1 MAGVAGW
8 VVSCRDGPRARR
20 FGLNGNLS
28 LLKDMAVPWRWAEIG
43 EGRGSC
49 SISAVQ
55 RSDDRIRWPTADD
68 GLVRLTVLRGLIQV
82 QVQICIMVGG
92 GGTNM
97 TGVSRRWSVGD
108 EGVLVGFLRWWGDGV
123 KQLHV
128 WAGRFGCHLAVVD
141 TGGLCPGKRAQR
153 TMFVLIRRRVSC
165 FVKWSQPPS
174 GKMKLGVTGYS
185 RWHHSRKADRYC
197 NLWLYMSGIFPKGVL
212 KRAEPTSPPPLSD
225 PSSSW
230 FMSSKERPTLG
241 GTRIKTRKRNIAA
254 PLDPAAFAD
263 AVVQIYLDNAGDLE
277 LIAKSIESSD
287 LNFSR
292 YGDTFFEVVFTG
304 GRTQP
309 GTTKPDEGE
318 RHPYSILES
327 EPRREVI
334 IPSVIYIQ
342 KILRRRPFLIKNL
355 ENVMRRFL
363 QSLELFEENER
374 KKLAIFTALAFSQKL
389 SGLPPETV
397 FQPMLKDNLV
407 GKGLVLSF
415 ITEFFKEYLIDNSL
429 DDLISILKRG
439 KVEDNLLDFF
449 PATKRTEECFSEH
462 FTKEGLV
469 ALVEYNEK
477 KIFEVKLKDMKSALT
492 TQITEETDI
501 SEVIETVK
509 QRVKDAKLPDVE
521 VVRIL
526 WDVIMDAVQWSGK
539 NQQQNANAA
548 LRQVKTWA
556 ELLNAFCN
564 NGKLELELI
573 YKVQMQCYED
583 AKLMKLFTEIVRSL
597 YDQDVL
603 AEDTILHWF
612 RKGTNPKGRQT
623 FVKALE
629 PFVKWL
635 EEAEEEE

>member
-1 MAGVAGW
+1 MRLEFRLGCFSGW
-8 VVSCRDGPRARR
+8 NIISV
-20 FGLNGNLS
+20 
-28 LLKDMAVPWRWAEIG
+28 
-43 EGRGSC
+43 C
-49 SISAVQ
+49 S
-55 RSDDRIRWPTADD
+55 
-68 GLVRLTVLRGLIQV
+68 
-82 QVQICIMVGG
+82 
-92 GGTNM
+92 
-97 TGVSRRWSVGD
+97 
-108 EGVLVGFLRWWGDGV
+108 
-123 KQLHV
+123 
-128 WAGRFGCHLAVVD
+128 
-141 TGGLCPGKRAQR
+141 
-153 TMFVLIRRRVSC
+153 
-165 FVKWSQPPS
+165 
-174 GKMKLGVTGYS
+174 
-185 RWHHSRKADRYC
+185 
-197 NLWLYMSGIFPKGVL
+197 
-212 KRAEPTSPPPLSD
+212 
-225 PSSSW
+225 
-230 FMSSKERPTLG
+230 

-277 LIAKSIESSD
+277 LVAKSIESSD

-292 YGDTFFEVVFTG
+292 YG

-318 RHPYSILES
+318 RHPYSILDG
-327 EPRREVI
+327 EPKREVI
-334 IPSVIYIQ
+334 LPSVIYLQ
-342 KILRRRPFLIKNL
+342 KILRRRAFLIKSL

-363 QSLELFEENER
+363 QSLEFFEENER

-397 FQPMLKDNLV
+397 FQPLLKDNLV
-407 GKGLVLSF
+407 AKGLVLSF
-415 ITEFFKEYLIDNSL
+415 ITDFFKEYLVDNSL

-439 KVEDNLLDFF
+439 KVEDNLLEFF
-449 PATKRTEECFSEH
+449 PSAKRSAESFSEH
-462 FTKEGLV
+462 FSKEGLL

-477 KIFEVKLKDMKSALT
+477 KIFEVKLKEMKSALT
-492 TQITEETDI
+492 SQLTEEADI
-501 SEVIETVK
+501 ADVIETVK
-509 QRVKDAKLPDVE
+509 QRVKDAKLPDIE

-539 NQQQNANAA
+539 NQQQNANSA

-556 ELLNAFCN
+556 KLLNAFCTS
-564 NGKLELELI
+564 GKLELELI

-583 AKLMKLFTEIVRSL
+583 AKLMKLFPEIVRSL

-629 PFVKWL
+629 PFVNWL